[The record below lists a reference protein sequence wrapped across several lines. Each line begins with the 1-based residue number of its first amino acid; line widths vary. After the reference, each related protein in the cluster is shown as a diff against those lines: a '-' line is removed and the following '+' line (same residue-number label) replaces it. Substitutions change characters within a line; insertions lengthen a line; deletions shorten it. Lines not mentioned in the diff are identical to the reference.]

1 MPESFSIDSQ
11 PYFFLKKRFII
22 IFWCVYMCIC
32 VWACACVLR
41 GQMSWINRN
50 GIYSQFEPCDVG
62 SGNRTQV
69 LWKSSIFAFSHWAVS
84 PAPLPYLFLLFHD
97 RSFTE
102 PGAPSKTG
110 WLWISRIWLSTP
122 YPQPWGLRYEWPR
135 LAFMWIV
142 EIWTLKSSCL
152 HRKHFAHW
160 LISLNPPFLFYI

>member
-41 GQMSWINRN
+41 GQMSWINWN

-84 PAPLPYLFLLFHD
+84 PAPLPYLFYF
-97 RSFTE
+97 
-102 PGAPSKTG
+102 
-110 WLWISRIWLSTP
+110 
-122 YPQPWGLRYEWPR
+122 
-135 LAFMWIV
+135 FMID
-142 EIWTLKSSCL
+142 
-152 HRKHFAHW
+152 H
-160 LISLNPPFLFYI
+160 SLNLEHPAKLADCGFPESDCLPLTLNPGVWDMSGHDWLLCGLWKSELLSPHAYTENTFPTDSSP